1 MWKSFLAGIIFFLFA
16 ASIFPQIN
24 LQGNLEAGFFK
35 SSGNL
40 LSNENNL
47 MVALEG
53 KFGYKYKQENTEFS
67 VELKMRPEIYAIDKK
82 LSTLIFKAGGNFF
95 RREENFD
102 WAINAGRQLSK
113 ISGNNIDI
121 NYDLFSIEGNSIF
134 YWLEDTPILF
144 LAGYAYQNIDSET
157 DQSNDIIY
165 FEGKANTNFGT
176 YFKAGYG
183 VYAEKFTIEGETI
196 ENFIT
201 SKEKIPGYKAGP
213 SIEIFYMKDFVLN
226 ARYKFLFHQSNRIK
240 FPSHEQRIRMITG
253 KILFDDFSIFLL
265 VDYNLRSIKKK
276 DDEEQTNILYSPFN
290 LENQVS
296 LKFSYELSENAEVY
310 MKGSY
315 FRNDLV
321 YNNYMF
327 EGWNLLLG
335 IELSK

>member
-1 MWKSFLAGIIFFLFA
+1 MRKSFLAGIIFFLFT
-16 ASIFPQIN
+16 SLIFSQIN
-24 LQGNLEAGFFK
+24 LKGNLESGFFK
-35 SSGNL
+35 SSGDL
-40 LSNENNL
+40 LNSENDL
-47 MVALEG
+47 MIAFEG
-53 KFGYKYKQENTEFS
+53 KLGYKYKQEHTEFS
-67 VELKMRPEIYAIDKK
+67 AELKIRPEIYAIEKE

-102 WAINAGRQLSK
+102 WGISAGGQINK
-113 ISGNNIDI
+113 ISGNNINID
-121 NYDLFSIEGNSIF
+121 YDLFSIEGNSIF
-134 YWLEDTPILF
+134 YWFEDTPVLL
-144 LAGYAYQNIDSET
+144 LAGYAYQKIESATE
-157 DQSNDIIY
+157 QSNDIIY

-183 VYAEKFTIEGETI
+183 LYAEKFTIEGETI

-201 SKEKIPGYKAGP
+201 SKEKIPGYKVGP

-226 ARYKFLFHQSNRIK
+226 AQYKFLFHQSDRIK
-240 FPSHEQRIRMITG
+240 FPSYEQRIRMITG

-265 VDYNLRSIKKK
+265 VDYNLRSIKRK
-276 DDEEQTNILYSPFN
+276 DVDEQINILYSPFN

-296 LKFSYELSENAEVY
+296 LKFGYELSENAEVY
-310 MKGSY
+310 LKGSY
-315 FRNDLV
+315 FHNDLV